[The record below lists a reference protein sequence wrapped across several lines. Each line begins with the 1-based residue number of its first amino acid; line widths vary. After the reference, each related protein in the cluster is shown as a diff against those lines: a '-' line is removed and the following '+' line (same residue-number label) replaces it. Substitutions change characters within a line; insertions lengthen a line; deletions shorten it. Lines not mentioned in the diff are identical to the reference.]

1 MDESLAYEGD
11 DENGDDTTG
20 GFLKTSPIENAGNMK
35 SVP

>member
-11 DENGDDTTG
+11 EENGDVMTS

-35 SVP
+35 SLP